1 MFFFY
6 KIELKFILL
15 DAEDA
20 DEFDDIF
27 CSSKCVFLCNF
38 KWTSCVKRAEHEL
51 FGHKYGLSPVCKRRW
66 VFKFDVDENLFGQY
80 GHECG
85 RSPFKMFKEKK
96 KNTKKNCFSLFII
109 YLNEQVYVF
118 EDEQIV

>member
-1 MFFFY
+1 M
-6 KIELKFILL
+6 KLILL
-15 DAEDA
+15 DAEDD
-20 DEFDDIF
+20 DEFDDIV
-27 CSSKCVFLCNF
+27 CSSICVFLCNF

-85 RSPFKMFKEKK
+85 RSPFK
-96 KNTKKNCFSLFII
+96 KNKTI
-109 YLNEQVYVF
+109 
-118 EDEQIV
+118 

>member
-1 MFFFY
+1 
-6 KIELKFILL
+6 LKLILV
-15 DAEDA
+15 DAEDDD
-20 DEFDDIF
+20 DEFDDIV

-38 KWTSCVKRAEHEL
+38 KWTSCVKRAEHKL

-80 GHECG
+80 GHEWG
-85 RSPFKMFKEKK
+85 RSPFKINKNIKK
-96 KNTKKNCFSLFII
+96 KTINFSFVI